1 LCLTI
6 LRSQLIVEGHNGVVS
21 QVINNEIGTIII
33 EGSRLAVK
41 NLIKERKKTNGEL
54 VIMVKG
60 KIKHIAAKD
69 L

>member
-1 LCLTI
+1 MSI
-6 LRSQLIVEGHNGVVS
+6 DDSNYVEIRNKIIKGVRNG
-21 QVINNEIGTIII
+21 
-33 EGSRLAVK
+33 VK

-60 KIKHIAAKD
+60 EIKHVKAKD

>member
-1 LCLTI
+1 MVSTMDI
-6 LRSQLIVEGHNGVVS
+6 DDSNYIEIRNKIITGVRNG
-21 QVINNEIGTIII
+21 
-33 EGSRLAVK
+33 VK

>member
-1 LCLTI
+1 MKIAVSIDDSNYIEIRDKI
-6 LRSQLIVEGHNGVVS
+6 LKGVRNG
-21 QVINNEIGTIII
+21 
-33 EGSRLAVK
+33 VK

-60 KIKHIAAKD
+60 KIKHVAAKD

>member
-1 LCLTI
+1 MSI
-6 LRSQLIVEGHNGVVS
+6 DDSNYI
-21 QVINNEIGTIII
+21 EIRNKII

-41 NLIKERKKTNGEL
+41 KLIKERKKTNGEL

-60 KIKHIAAKD
+60 KITHIPAKD

>member
-1 LCLTI
+1 MSIDDSNYVEVRNKI
-6 LRSQLIVEGHNGVVS
+6 LKGVRNG
-21 QVINNEIGTIII
+21 I
-33 EGSRLAVK
+33 K

-60 KIKHIAAKD
+60 KITHVPAKN

>member
-1 LCLTI
+1 MSIDDSNYIARNKIITGV
-6 LRSQLIVEGHNGVVS
+6 RNG
-21 QVINNEIGTIII
+21 
-33 EGSRLAVK
+33 VK

-69 L
+69 I